1 MTDRMEK
8 LALIPFSLSC
18 NSDLSVAVGTTQLPE
33 KKYADQTTDTSLV
46 VTGMLSL
53 SISLSI
59 HIIIL
64 LILERKCSYRE

>member
-46 VTGMLSL
+46 VPGMLSL
-53 SISLSI
+53 SLSP
-59 HIIIL
+59 L
-64 LILERKCSYRE
+64 YTKLSY